1 MGAHERKKCVCEN
14 PLYSRYGFGLCLAS
28 IMFYHNILQIGEN
41 SEGEEGA
48 FTGDSDFRKLSLLL
62 IITWIPFPLW
72 FSLSIEG
79 FGVITDYLI
88 IEMGWVVSWR
98 DGRLYKCKVN

>member
-1 MGAHERKKCVCEN
+1 MKG
-14 PLYSRYGFGLCLAS
+14 
-28 IMFYHNILQIGEN
+28 
-41 SEGEEGA
+41 
-48 FTGDSDFRKLSLLL
+48 KLSLLL

-88 IEMGWVVSWR
+88 IESRG
-98 DGRLYKCKVN
+98 L